1 MSLDFVSPNWL
12 ILYFNIVA
20 FISFFLNFTTILL
33 IIFKSYKFNNFRF
46 FVLVFQVTCTI
57 TDLHLNFIMQ
67 PAPLMP
73 VWACRFEGF
82 GVKILNIWPNYLMA
96 FMFSLVGFQFNSIGF
111 CFLKKHQIIK
121 NTLRRNLIPNWG
133 YIAFII
139 STLPLIV
146 LIFISVSQIG
156 LSKEKSLEFAKIN
169 YPEYA
174 VQFSKISNLMFFDS
188 NLWLTGVLFISGF
201 GGCLLGAIVTM
212 TTLDMFKMLGELRRK
227 VSFKNFARHRA
238 VVRSLLAQCAA
249 TAILLLPGAAIF
261 AIFLYPDEKSR
272 EISQIIVCIYALRSS
287 ASSVILVITTP
298 PYRAYIIRKFA
309 SKLGVKASP
318 AMGSTSIM

>member
-1 MSLDFVSPNWL
+1 
-12 ILYFNIVA
+12 
-20 FISFFLNFTTILL
+20 
-33 IIFKSYKFNNFRF
+33 
-46 FVLVFQVTCTI
+46 
-57 TDLHLNFIMQ
+57 
-67 PAPLMP
+67 
-73 VWACRFEGF
+73 
-82 GVKILNIWPNYLMA
+82 
-96 FMFSLVGFQFNSIGF
+96 MFSLVGFQFNSIGF

-156 LSKEKSLEFAKIN
+156 LSKEKSLEFAKIVNLNWKFQCKIDVVFQN

-272 EISQIIVCIYALRSS
+272 
-287 ASSVILVITTP
+287 
-298 PYRAYIIRKFA
+298 
-309 SKLGVKASP
+309 
-318 AMGSTSIM
+318 GSD

>member
-1 MSLDFVSPNWL
+1 MSLDFSSPNWL
-12 ILYFNIVA
+12 ILYFNIVS
-20 FISFFLNFTTILL
+20 FISFFLNCTTILL

-57 TDLHLNFIMQ
+57 TDLHINFIMQ
-67 PAPLMP
+67 PVPMLP
-73 VWACRFEGF
+73 VWACRFEGVGLKF
-82 GVKILNIWPNYLMA
+82 LGIWPNYLMA
-96 FMFSLVGFQFNSIGF
+96 AMFTLVGFQFNSLGL

-121 NTLRRNLIPNWG
+121 NTLRRNSIPNWA

-139 STLPLIV
+139 STLPLV
-146 LIFISVSQIG
+146 ALIFISVLQIG
-156 LSKEKSLEFAKIN
+156 VSKEKSIEFSRTN
-169 YPEYA
+169 YPQYG
-174 VQFSKISNLMFFDS
+174 VLFSKISNLMFFDS
-188 NLWLTGVLFISGF
+188 NLWAVGVLFISGF
-201 GGCLLGAIVTM
+201 GGCLLGAIVSM
-212 TTLDMFKMLGELRRK
+212 TTLDMFKMLGELRRR
-227 VSFKNFARHRA
+227 VSFKNYARHRS

-298 PYRAYIIRKFA
+298 PYRTFIIRKFA